1 MIFPT
6 GGGAAADGAGPSGG
20 GRARRMRGGSKKV
33 VQWRQQ
39 NVQQGL
45 VIVDETQLA
54 KLIKR
59 EPIEKYY
66 DMDPAPFATG
76 MFASVRRC
84 RSKETGLLFAAKFCS
99 RVRYG
104 EDCSAEI
111 YHELTL
117 LSLCSPSSRIIKL
130 HDVFETA
137 KEIIILS
144 EYAPGG
150 DLQTIIDEN
159 MVPFESDVQHFV
171 RQLVEGL
178 AYIHDRKIVHLDIK
192 PQNIVMMGP
201 FPECDIKLCDF
212 EISRVLLEGVE
223 VREILGTP
231 DYVAP
236 EIIHYEPITFGA
248 DMWSLGVTV
257 YVLLTGFSPFGGET
271 DQETFANIS
280 RCNLDFPAELFE
292 DVSAE
297 AQDFVA
303 RLLVRQPNKRMTSKE
318 CLRHPWLAKKPRTPL
333 GGSAKNISS
342 RSESPIMPQITSH
355 ASQKNLRKYM
365 SKSREALF
373 ERVSGS
379 NLRKTLSKSRERLCE
394 SQFSLVSKSR
404 EKLLMLEPSSRSI
417 EKLYGLRSLSKSQDA
432 LSTKELFALSPALA
446 TQHRLRY
453 QSECV
458 GLCMRDSEAPT
469 PTPDVEAISTPEI
482 TITSIEDV
490 DVASKVEGVKTACI
504 APTKINTQK
513 VAGGE
518 SIVTLQEE
526 NKENHIVTPLP
537 TPAAPLLTPEPKNE
551 EAANA
556 EQKEETDSN
565 GSDKTVVNPRRP
577 GRKSYSPTSSEEEEP
592 RYSVAQL
599 VTAFNKNDQVAA
611 NSAKTYDKSLPSK
624 LKFVSSFPTGANALR
639 LFIPD
644 IVIEESKRK
653 RSPMPRVLGSSLDP
667 LSEIKEQSA
676 TSPENSVSP
685 VPSVEDS
692 KVLLDDRNNNSH
704 SQYLKVG
711 SEDLS
716 AKVPGRLFNR
726 SGSLSSEA
734 SGYDTLSGAS
744 SLVSLEEPSP
754 PTSLNPV
761 QEIAP
766 EKKAELK
773 EEEEEVDK
781 SSPEPSDL
789 KPKTPRGRSSSLQV
803 DSLKPPWGTVC
814 IGSYSRAM
822 ERFNNKSNAKQA
834 SSERQRRKSSPLIKT
849 PTQN

>member
-6 GGGAAADGAGPSGG
+6 GGSAAAVDGPGPSGG
-20 GRARRMRGGSKKV
+20 GRVRRMRGGSKKV

-84 RSKETGLLFAAKFCS
+84 RSKETGHLFAAKFCS

-117 LSLCSPSSRIIKL
+117 LSLCAPSPRIIRL

-137 KEIIILS
+137 KEVIIVS

-271 DQETFANIS
+271 DQETFTNIS
-280 RCNLDFPAELFE
+280 RCDLDFPAELFE

-318 CLRHPWLAKKPRTPL
+318 CLRHPWLAKKSRTPL
-333 GGSAKNISS
+333 GGSVKNIAT
-342 RSESPIMPQITSH
+342 RSESPITPQIASH

-379 NLRKTLSKSRERLCE
+379 NLRKNLSKSRERLCE

-432 LSTKELFALSPALA
+432 LTMSARELFALSPALA
-446 TQHRLRY
+446 KQHRLRY

-458 GLCMRDSEAPT
+458 ALSPRDAEAPT
-469 PTPDVEAISTPEI
+469 PTPEIVSTPEI
-482 TITSIEDV
+482 TITTIEDAEPKAES
-490 DVASKVEGVKTACI
+490 DQSPKKGSKTACI
-504 APTKINTQK
+504 APAKINSPK
-513 VAGGE
+513 KEPVDG
-518 SIVTLQEE
+518 SLLLQEE
-526 NKENHIVTPLP
+526 DKENKQMPHACQPEEQEPEVEQ
-537 TPAAPLLTPEPKNE
+537 APKD
-551 EAANA
+551 
-556 EQKEETDSN
+556 ETD
-565 GSDKTVVNPRRP
+565 KAP
-577 GRKSYSPTSSEEEEP
+577 GNKPARRKSYSPTSSEEEEP

-599 VTAFNKNDQVAA
+599 VTAFNTNDQMAA
-611 NSAKTYDKSLPSK
+611 NSAKTFDKSLPSK
-624 LKFVSSFPTGANALR
+624 LKFVSSFPTGPNALR

-644 IVIEESKRK
+644 IVFEDSKRK
-653 RSPMPRVLGSSLDP
+653 RSPMPRVAGSNLDP
-667 LSEIKEQSA
+667 LAEIKEQSA

-685 VPSVEDS
+685 VPSVDDG

-704 SQYLKVG
+704 GQFLKVG
-711 SEDLS
+711 SSEEVRPKE
-716 AKVPGRLFNR
+716 ANRLFNR

-754 PTSLNPV
+754 PSSLNPV
-761 QEIAP
+761 VEIISEAKSE
-766 EKKAELK
+766 EKVAH
-773 EEEEEVDK
+773 EEEEEEEDK
-781 SSPEPSDL
+781 SSPEPPDF
-789 KPKTPRGRSSSLQV
+789 KPKTPRQRSSSLQV
-803 DSLKPPWGTVC
+803 DSLRPPWGTVC

-822 ERFNNKSNAKQA
+822 ERFNNKSNQPK
-834 SSERQRRKSSPLIKT
+834 SERQRRKSTPLIKT
-849 PTQN
+849 TARN